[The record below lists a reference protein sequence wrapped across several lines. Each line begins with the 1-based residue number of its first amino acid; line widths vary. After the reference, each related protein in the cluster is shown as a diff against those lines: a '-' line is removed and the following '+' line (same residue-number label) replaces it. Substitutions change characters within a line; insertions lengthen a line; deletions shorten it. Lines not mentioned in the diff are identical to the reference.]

1 MTDVPETRK
10 LFSSSHIYGAGPFPC
25 PAFFSLHTKFNSV
38 FLNVEPLL
46 TFVYNIQENSVEG
59 SLPVIDRMPVPVKAH
74 DIHRDDEDD

>member
-1 MTDVPETRK
+1 MSRK
-10 LFSSSHIYGAGPFPC
+10 PGSYFLLPIYMGQDRFPAPPFFLCTPSSTC
-25 PAFFSLHTKFNSV
+25 V